1 MAATARILT
10 VAVVEERPVLRAVDP
25 GVLAEHKQLEALGE
39 RLVVPTAPQ
48 VLSTRVVE
56 VMTMAVAEV
65 VATTAAEVPETT
77 VVAAVARVTSAE
89 REYLVRRPLPAAAG
103 LLALLHRRTPVFRR
117 FLATRQLVRLSR
129 QPLAH
134 GRRLVRSLGSGSF
147 RRTA

>member
-48 VLSTRVVE
+48 VLSTWVVE
-56 VMTMAVAEV
+56 VMTRAVAEV

-77 VVAAVARVTSAE
+77 VVAAVANPRMPGAQ
-89 REYLVRRPLPAAAG
+89 AD
-103 LLALLHRRTPVFRR
+103 PV
-117 FLATRQLVRLSR
+117 VV
-129 QPLAH
+129 PD
-134 GRRLVRSLGSGSF
+134 
-147 RRTA
+147 RTARLRPVQPRRDTKVVTVTQRRHAHLRVVVAAPEASA